1 MLGHQRS
8 SMLFV
13 MMTGQLVPVYFSV
26 GLSRNL
32 ALDPVP
38 EKPWILETATLRSTQ
53 QTREGVGAH
62 AR

>member
-1 MLGHQRS
+1 
-8 SMLFV
+8 
-13 MMTGQLVPVYFSV
+13 VPVYFSV